1 MDRMI
6 HTALNTL
13 NNIHLN
19 RSVKSQ
25 NLSNINV
32 PGFRKDLGTS
42 FTSGFLEQNMQFNSR
57 VFALHEGANIFSTKP
72 GNLKATGQE
81 TDIAIRG
88 QGFFITKPKNGGP
101 SLSRRGDLEVSS
113 EGFLI
118 NGAGSQ
124 MLDLN
129 QQPIEMP
136 AYRKLVVSEIGE
148 IFIEPLGS
156 EEGTRIG
163 LGSLALTSGSEEPIK
178 KDLDG
183 ELRLA
188 SGGVPAPDQNSIVA
202 QNFLEESNVN
212 AIEELIDTLSQ
223 QRQFEVNVKFISLSK
238 DIDESSASIMRLPS

>member
-1 MDRMI
+1 
-6 HTALNTL
+6 
-13 NNIHLN
+13 
-19 RSVKSQ
+19 
-25 NLSNINV
+25 
-32 PGFRKDLGTS
+32 
-42 FTSGFLEQNMQFNSR
+42 
-57 VFALHEGANIFSTKP
+57 
-72 GNLKATGQE
+72 
-81 TDIAIRG
+81 
-88 QGFFITKPKNGGP
+88 
-101 SLSRRGDLEVSS
+101 
-113 EGFLI
+113 
-118 NGAGSQ
+118 
-124 MLDLN
+124 
-129 QQPIEMP
+129 MP